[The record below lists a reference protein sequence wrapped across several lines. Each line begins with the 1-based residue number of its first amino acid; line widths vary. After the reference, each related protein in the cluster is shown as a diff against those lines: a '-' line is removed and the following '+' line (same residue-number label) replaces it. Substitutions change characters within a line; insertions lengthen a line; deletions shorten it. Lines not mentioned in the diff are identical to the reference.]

1 MKRRIL
7 AAVIGLGLLSIAG
20 SAMAQGL
27 ATIAVSAQIPAKCA
41 VDSVVGQ
48 TADFGDVITTPATP
62 KTVTTL
68 FRCTKGT
75 AITITDDGG
84 LHGGTPGIS
93 GNVNAGGVDNINY
106 TYAYTVPNG
115 GVGAG
120 WGGAQQLS
128 MAIVLTLNQTQA
140 DAATVGN
147 YTDTLGFTITP

>member
-7 AAVIGLGLLSIAG
+7 AAVIGLGVLSIAG

-27 ATIAVSAQIPAKCA
+27 TTISVAAQIPAKCA
-41 VDSVVGQ
+41 VDSVVAQ

-75 AITITDDGG
+75 AIAIADDGG
-84 LHGGTPGIS
+84 THGGTPGIS
-93 GNVNAGGVDNINY
+93 GNVNAGGADNINY
-106 TYAYTVPNG
+106 TYAYAAPATG
-115 GVGAG
+115 TG
-120 WGGAQQLS
+120 WGMASQLS
-128 MAIVLTLNQTQA
+128 MDIVLTLNQTQA

-147 YTDTLGFTITP
+147 YTDTLTFTITP